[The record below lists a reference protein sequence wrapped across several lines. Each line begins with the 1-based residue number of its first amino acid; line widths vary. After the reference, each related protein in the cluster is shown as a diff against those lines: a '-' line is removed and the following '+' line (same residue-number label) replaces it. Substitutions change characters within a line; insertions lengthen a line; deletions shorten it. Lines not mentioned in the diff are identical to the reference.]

1 MRPIVF
7 SVLALIAAL
16 GSIGIG
22 AQEYMALSK
31 VRSVGIAAEV
41 EPITDYT
48 RRKRRGSETYS
59 AEFTFT
65 TDEGREISKR
75 RPFPQELLQD
85 FENGEPVTVLYDPR
99 NPSNFVFEK
108 ESASWT
114 PFLMGGGFLLVSA
127 FFFSTRNSKAEQRR
141 ER

>member
-1 MRPIVF
+1 MRPLLF
-7 SVLALIAAL
+7 SILALIAAI

-31 VRSVGIAAEV
+31 VRSVGVAAEV

-65 TDEGREISKR
+65 TEEGREVSKR
-75 RPFPQELLQD
+75 RPFPKELLAD

-99 NPSNFVFEK
+99 SPSRFVFEK

-114 PFLMGGGFLLVSA
+114 PFLMGGGFLLVSL
-127 FFFSTRNSKAEQRR
+127 FFFTTRNSKPT
-141 ER
+141 ERD

>member
-1 MRPIVF
+1 VRPLLF
-7 SVLALIAAL
+7 SILALIAAI

-31 VRSVGIAAEV
+31 VRSVGVAAEV

-48 RRKRRGSETYS
+48 RRKSRGSETYS

-65 TDEGREISKR
+65 TEEGREVSKR
-75 RPFPQELLQD
+75 RPFPKELLAD
-85 FENGEPVTVLYDPR
+85 FENGEPVIVLYDPR
-99 NPSNFVFEK
+99 SPSRFVFEK
-108 ESASWT
+108 ESAEWT

-127 FFFSTRNSKAEQRR
+127 FFFSTRKSKPAPTSRR
-141 ER
+141 